1 MSTIG
6 VTSFFPSKPLG
17 CYGDGG
23 ACFTNNDDLAT
34 KIRAIKNNAITTEKS
49 ITPTLVGMNL
59 LMKKIIG
66 LQISSI
72 I

>member
-1 MSTIG
+1 MI
-6 VTSFFPSKPLG
+6 F
-17 CYGDGG
+17 C
-23 ACFTNNDDLAT
+23 
-34 KIRAIKNNAITTEKS
+34 KINIKNNAITTEKS